1 MSLVFCKNDDRSVQD
16 DRHSNL
22 LPYRFTSYFTNPI
35 HIPKNSQV
43 AYISSQ
49 FTLNKNGGIS
59 GNPFYMVIGNPAL
72 NMPVPIIP
80 TKEFV
85 SNWAEQTSFLA
96 ELANSYNP
104 DGDYNNISSTMD
116 EEYKGIL
123 QKTFVHYDVEG
134 RFDYAGINMLYTEED
149 KVDIIATPRPFAAS
163 QFNQGFNCLG
173 RNTKTITYSDGYVSP
188 PGINE
193 QDADIVEA
201 ELLREDAKG
210 LEGGRW
216 SRTTQFFQ
224 PEVNQAPNMN
234 DTGNTDANFYNTQ
247 YTLDT
252 LLNDDYLWGNFPAT
266 ALELPDF
273 DENAFSITCSS
284 TGIKK
289 FIGDETP
296 KANGGGHEGIGGG
309 PVKSGGYALYGFAN
323 QSKTAADT
331 HFDAAYVGSSSDI
344 GFCGIAEQFVGVQS
358 IPFIQHFAENL
369 VNPESRDFQDALEQF
384 STNVDV
390 NASVNEDIPEGMYA
404 RYVLGIR
411 IKEEEDDAG
420 NGTLVAQAEILDPQ
434 NGTLE
439 DSKYIDVGEKLDIKK
454 LSNGINSAVTPEYQ
468 FDSVNQYVINTYND
482 SSPRLKAN
490 LLFRFRWSSPYT
502 MAIDYT
508 MPVLTEPLSYNL
520 KTDVPYHAPAAPTR
534 SVSVP
539 LSTVVHTHVINN
551 SSNNTLNGVFRDS
564 DVLNMQDIDGN
575 GNPAERVELSLN
587 KDAVSNSAVYRTT
600 FDAGEGFSCKI
611 KMNDWLFAQTF
622 DSGGVKERL
631 GFEVSNDGVNFVQFT
646 GVPWF
651 LETNPPNPF
660 VSAGIDVRMMQF
672 KGSVNGTILPQ
683 TPAIASSSEF
693 DPTFTAGDEILTSHR
708 YMRVMFS
715 YNNPGTTA
723 TLDLHI
729 STNQEPNSAPPNVN
743 ADPTKGWVVLYDML
757 DDYTTEDSFYI
768 PSYFGDMGL
777 VSYHIADNHS
787 HYTKGYY
794 DVRRSYRY
802 IERLQEGLKSADRY
816 TSLDAYTHFF
826 KTNLYMESLLQK
838 NDSGVTTPKLVG
850 VTPDLFVGDRSM
862 PVKDVQFLVNTI
874 RDTTS
879 TELIR
884 DVQMNKRFEIGE
896 PQNLD
901 IGFILG
907 WTQSLSKQSVI
918 QLTDDSGT
926 GQFEFIGKYDLNIND
941 NAFTNHVQIG
951 NLPIQSQNGVVSS
964 QNKTIYV
971 FSAMDVNN
979 ILDINDE
986 RVYSHSSPQLLWI
999 DLNNLEDL
1007 TLNKLDIHITNDQN
1021 ISQKLLVGS
1030 TNVVLMFRQK
1040 SVDAAGYLPNQIK
1053 VNPMNNLIQ
1062 E

>member
-1 MSLVFCKNDDRSVQD
+1 MSLVFCKNDDRSVQE

-22 LPYRFTSYFTNPI
+22 LPYRFTSYFTNPL
-35 HIPKNSQV
+35 HIPANSQV

-59 GNPFYMVIGNPAL
+59 GNPFYMVVGHPAL

-85 SNWAEQTSFLA
+85 SNWGEQTSFLA
-96 ELANSYNP
+96 ELANNYNP
-104 DGDYNNISSTMD
+104 DGDYTNISSTMD
-116 EEYKGIL
+116 EEYKGV
-123 QKTFVHYDVEG
+123 QQQMFVHYDVDG
-134 RFDYAGINMLYTEED
+134 NSDFAGVNMLYTEED
-149 KVDIIATPRPFAAS
+149 KVDIIANPRPFGAS

-173 RNTKTITYSDGYVSP
+173 RNTKTITYSDGYVSA
-188 PGINE
+188 PGING
-193 QDADIVEA
+193 QGADIVEA
-201 ELLREDAKG
+201 EFVKQPAT
-210 LEGGRW
+210 GGGGVW
-216 SRTTQFFQ
+216 SKSTQFFQ
-224 PEVNQAPNMN
+224 PAIDEAPNMN

-252 LLNDDYLWGNFPAT
+252 LSNDDYLWASFSAND
-266 ALELPDF
+266 LDLPDF
-273 DENAFSITCSS
+273 DEEAFSITCSS

-289 FIGDETP
+289 FIGDESPT
-296 KANGGGHEGIGGG
+296 ANGGGHDGIGGG
-309 PVKSGGYALYGFAN
+309 PIKSGGYALYGFGN

-331 HFDAAYVGSSSDI
+331 HFDAAYVNSSSDI

-358 IPFIQHFAENL
+358 IPFIQSFAENM
-369 VNPESRDFQDALEQF
+369 VFPESRDFEDALEQF
-384 STNVDV
+384 TSVVDV
-390 NASVNEDIPEGMYA
+390 NGSPFTDIPEGMYS

-411 IKEEEDDAG
+411 IKEEEDANG
-420 NGTLVAQAEILDPQ
+420 NGTLVAQVEILDPQ

-508 MPVLTEPLSYNL
+508 MSESSSPLSYNL
-520 KTDVPYHAPAAPTR
+520 KTDEPYHAPAAPTR

-539 LSTVVHTHVINN
+539 LSTVVHTHVISN

-564 DVLNMQDIDGN
+564 DVLIMQDIDGN

-587 KDAVSNSAVYRTT
+587 KDAVSNSAIYRTT

-611 KMNDWLFAQTF
+611 KMNDWQFAQTF

-651 LETNPPNPF
+651 LETNPQNPF
-660 VSAGIDVRMMQF
+660 VSPGIDVRMMQF
-672 KGSVNGTILPQ
+672 KGSVDGTILPQ
-683 TPAIASSSEF
+683 TPAIASSGDF
-693 DPTFTAGDEILTSHR
+693 DPTFSAGDEILTSHR

-715 YNNPGTTA
+715 YNNPTTTA

-729 STNQEPNSAPPNVN
+729 STNQEANSAPPNVN
-743 ADPTKGWVVLYDML
+743 ADPTKGWVLLYDML

-777 VSYHIADNHS
+777 ISYHVADNHS

-802 IERLQEGLKSADRY
+802 LERLQAGLKSADRY
-816 TSLDAYTHFF
+816 TSLDAYTSFF
-826 KTNLYMESLLQK
+826 KPNLWNESLLQK
-838 NDSGVTTPKLVG
+838 NDSGVTTPKLLSVI
-850 VTPDLFVGDRSM
+850 PELFEGDRSM
-862 PVKDVQFLVNTI
+862 PIKDIQFLVNTI
-874 RDTTS
+874 RDIPS

-884 DVQMNKRFEIGE
+884 DVQMGKRFVVGE
-896 PQNLD
+896 PKHLD
-901 IGFILG
+901 IGLLLG

-918 QLTDDSGT
+918 QMTDTDGD
-926 GQFEFIGKYDLNIND
+926 GQYEFIGPYDITIND
-941 NAFTNHVQIG
+941 NAFTNHVQIT

-964 QNKTIYV
+964 QNKTVYV
-971 FSAMDVNN
+971 FSALDINN

-1007 TLNKLDIHITNDQN
+1007 TLNKLDLHITNDEN
-1021 ISQKLLVGS
+1021 ISQKLLQGS

-1040 SVDAAGYLPNQIK
+1040 PAHGAGYIPTNIR
-1053 VNPMNNLIQ
+1053 VNPMNNLIH
-1062 E
+1062 